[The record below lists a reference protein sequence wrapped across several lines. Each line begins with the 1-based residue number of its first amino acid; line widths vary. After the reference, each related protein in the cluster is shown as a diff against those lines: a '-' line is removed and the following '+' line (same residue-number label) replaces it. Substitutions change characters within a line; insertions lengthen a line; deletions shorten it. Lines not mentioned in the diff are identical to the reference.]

1 MAKPCSLPALH
12 ALVCF
17 EAAAR
22 HLNFTAA
29 ATELGSTQ
37 PAVSLR
43 VGQLESELGVP
54 LFTRRHRGVSLTAD
68 GARLFEAVRQGLGMI
83 GEVTEEILARRR
95 QPLLTLATDF
105 GFATYWLMP
114 RLNALREE
122 MPELEVRILTAQQ
135 AIDLR
140 DEVIDVAIA
149 FGEGHWP
156 GCVAEKLL
164 PERVV
169 PVCSP
174 AFLAASGWSRDTIPW
189 LDVPLLHLERPA
201 SERWMDWSDWFVQ
214 QRLAEHHAGHD
225 LTFNNYPLVIQAAM
239 SGQGVGLGWLPLI
252 ADLLAGGQL
261 VSLAAPLET
270 GRGYFLVLRESARMT
285 GVMGRFSRWVR
296 ECCAA
301 AARGG

>member
-1 MAKPCSLPALH
+1 MANPSRLPALH

-29 ATELGSTQ
+29 AAELGSTQ

-43 VGQLESELGVP
+43 VGQLETELGVP
-54 LFTRRHRGVSLTAD
+54 LFVRRHRGVSLTAD
-68 GARLFEAVRQGLGMI
+68 GARLFEAVRQGLGVI
-83 GEVTEEILARRR
+83 GEVTEEILARQRHP
-95 QPLLTLATDF
+95 QLTLATDF

-114 RLNALREE
+114 RLNALRLE
-122 MPELEVRILTAQQ
+122 MPELEVRIITSQQ

-140 DEVIDVAIA
+140 DEVIDIAIV
-149 FGEGHWP
+149 FGEGNWP

-174 AFLAASGWSRDTIPW
+174 GFLDSAGWENGNVPW
-189 LDVPLLHLERPA
+189 ADVPLLHLERPA
-201 SERWMDWSDWFVQ
+201 ASRWMDWADWFRHAQ
-214 QRLAEHHAGHD
+214 LAEHRANHD

-239 SGQGVGLGWLPLI
+239 SGQGVALGWLPLVE
-252 ADLLAGGQL
+252 DLLAGGQL
-261 VSLAAPLET
+261 VSLAEEVSATE
-270 GRGYFLVLRESARMT
+270 RGYFLVLRETTRLT
-285 GVMGRFSRWVR
+285 GVIGRFRRWAC
-296 ECCAA
+296 ECCRDALIE
-301 AARGG
+301 